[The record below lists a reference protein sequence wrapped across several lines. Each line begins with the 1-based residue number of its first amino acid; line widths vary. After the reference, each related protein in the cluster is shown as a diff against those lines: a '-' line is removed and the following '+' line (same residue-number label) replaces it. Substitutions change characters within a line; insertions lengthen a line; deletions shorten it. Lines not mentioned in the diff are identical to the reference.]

1 MKRMP
6 RTGKGRLSVASE
18 PAELLDRLA
27 TARLVDIRRDEHP
40 GDVARARVA

>member
-1 MKRMP
+1 MKPMT

-27 TARLVDIRRDEHP
+27 AFEAPAVDKWLELDES
-40 GDVARARVA
+40 